1 MAVNLRRAFLIATPL
16 VLAVVL
22 WFHPPGG
29 DHGVYDGIRHDVGAW
44 VFVHTAF
51 LLFMP
56 LMAFAVF
63 LFLRGLQSRAATV
76 SRVALIVFL
85 VFYTAYEVTVGLG
98 TGILAEYANGLPAS
112 EQAVVA
118 DAIQYYNEDNILGDP
133 MSVSLALGLLGWMV
147 AMIAAAVAFR
157 RSGAGWPLTLLVG
170 LTALFAIHP
179 PPIGP
184 AALVCF
190 AAAAVLIERR
200 WALLARPEP
209 NVAPTSK
216 AVTT

>member
-1 MAVNLRRAFLIATPL
+1 MAVTLRRVFLVGTPL

-29 DHGVYDGIRHDVGAW
+29 SDGVYEGIRHDAGAW
-44 VFVHTAF
+44 VSVHTAF
-51 LLFMP
+51 LLFIP
-56 LMAFAVF
+56 LMAFAV
-63 LFLRGLQSRAATV
+63 LLLLRGLHGHAATV
-76 SRVALIVFL
+76 SRIALVFFL

-98 TGILAEYANGLPAS
+98 TGVLTKYANGLPPS

-118 DAIQYYNEDNILGDP
+118 DAIQHYNEDNILGDP

-209 NVAPTSK
+209 AVPAEPK
-216 AVTT
+216 PVTT

>member
-1 MAVNLRRAFLIATPL
+1 MSRIAL
-16 VLAVVL
+16 V
-22 WFHPPGG
+22 
-29 DHGVYDGIRHDVGAW
+29 
-44 VFVHTAF
+44 
-51 LLFMP
+51 
-56 LMAFAVF
+56 
-63 LFLRGLQSRAATV
+63 
-76 SRVALIVFL
+76 VFL

-98 TGILAEYANGLPAS
+98 TGVLADYANDLPAA

-118 DAIQYYNEDNILGDP
+118 DAIQYYNEDNVLGDP
-133 MSVSLALGLLGWMV
+133 LSVSLVAGLLGWMV
-147 AMIAAAVAFR
+147 AMVAAAVAFR

-200 WALLARPEP
+200 WALLARPE
-209 NVAPTSK
+209 ARRRRGAESGRYLIHESTLFGEELQ
-216 AVTT
+216 

>member
-1 MAVNLRRAFLIATPL
+1 MVVNLRRAFLVVTPL
-16 VLAVVL
+16 ALAVVL

-29 DHGVYDGIRHDVGAW
+29 EHGVYDGIRHDVGAW
-44 VFVHTAF
+44 LFVHTAF

-56 LMAFAVF
+56 LMAIAVF

-76 SRVALIVFL
+76 SRVSLIVFL

-98 TGILAEYANGLPAS
+98 TGILAEYANDLPAA

-118 DAIQYYNEDNILGDP
+118 DAIQHYNEDNILGDP
-133 MSVSLALGLLGWMV
+133 ISVSLAAGLLGWMV

-190 AAAAVLIERR
+190 AAAAVLIEHR
-200 WALLARPEP
+200 WARQARPEP
-209 NVAPTSK
+209 AVAAEPK
-216 AVTT
+216 PVTT

>member
-1 MAVNLRRAFLIATPL
+1 MFLVGTPL
-16 VLAVVL
+16 ILAVVL

-29 DHGVYDGIRHDVGAW
+29 EHGVYHGIRYDVGAW
-44 VFVHTAF
+44 LFVHTAF

-63 LFLRGLQSRAATV
+63 LFLQGLQSRAATV
-76 SRVALIVFL
+76 SRAALIVFL
-85 VFYTAYEVTVGLG
+85 VFYTAYEVTIGLG
-98 TGILAEYANGLPAS
+98 TGILTDYANDLPAP

-118 DAIQYYNEDNILGDP
+118 DAIQHYNEDNVLGDP
-133 MSVSLALGLLGWMV
+133 ISVSLVAGLLGWMV
-147 AMIAAAVAFR
+147 AMVAAAVAFR

-179 PPIGP
+179 PPVGP

-200 WALLARPEP
+200 WARTARQESAVAGVPET
-209 NVAPTSK
+209 VAT
-216 AVTT
+216 